1 MLGLTTSS
9 ESSSLTNGVSMP
21 KHLSILLVL
30 LALFLTSC
38 QGYTPTPTQATSNE
52 SFADTPAAA
61 PATPTKTLAATTV
74 FDNTTSGASSMVGCT
89 VQSPFPTPGPTEQS
103 LFPPVGE
110 TDWVTGPDSAAI
122 TFIEYSD
129 FQ

>member
-1 MLGLTTSS
+1 
-9 ESSSLTNGVSMP
+9 MP
-21 KHLSILLVL
+21 KHLSILIL
-30 LALFLTSC
+30 LALFLASC
-38 QGYTPTPTQATSNE
+38 QGFTPTPTQAIPDAGEAEAPT
-52 SFADTPAAA
+52 AA
-61 PATPTKTLAATTV
+61 PTKTLAATTV
-74 FDNTTSGASSMVGCT
+74 FDNTAPGASSMVGCT

-110 TDWVTGPDSAAI
+110 TDWVIGPDSAAI

>member
-1 MLGLTTSS
+1 
-9 ESSSLTNGVSMP
+9 MP
-21 KHLSILLVL
+21 KHFSILLIF
-30 LALFLTSC
+30 LALFLASC
-38 QGYTPTPTQATSNE
+38 QGYTPTPTQAVSTE
-52 SFADTPAAA
+52 SGGDAPTAA
-61 PATPTKTLAATTV
+61 PTKTLAATAV
-74 FDNTTSGASSMVGCT
+74 FDNTASGASSMVGCT

-110 TDWVTGPDSAAI
+110 TDWVNGPDGAAI